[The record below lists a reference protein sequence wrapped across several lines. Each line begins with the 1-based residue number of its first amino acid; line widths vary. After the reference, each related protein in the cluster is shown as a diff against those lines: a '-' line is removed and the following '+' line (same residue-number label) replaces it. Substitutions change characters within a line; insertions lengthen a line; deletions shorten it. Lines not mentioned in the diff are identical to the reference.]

1 MSMATDDKTGG
12 VGGPDKLSLIVSS
25 GDVAKVH
32 YALALAASAL
42 AINKPATLFFTM
54 DACRTMAAAGADGLV
69 PWRASPAGDGG
80 TAGERDDRFA
90 ADGLATFEDLLASCV
105 ALGVRFLVCEMG
117 LRAMGLDRAD
127 LREDVPFEVA
137 GIVTFLADASRDG
150 ALMFI

>member
-1 MSMATDDKTGG
+1 MPTMDRDF
-12 VGGPDKLSLIVSS
+12 GGPDKLSLIVSS

-42 AINKPATLFFTM
+42 AIDTPATLFFTM
-54 DACRTMAAAGADGLV
+54 DACRTVLGPEADGV
-69 PWRASPAGDGG
+69 APWRKLPAGEGC
-80 TAGERDDRFA
+80 TAGERDDRLA

-117 LRAMGLDRAD
+117 LKAMGLNRVD
-127 LREDVPFEVA
+127 LRDDVPFEVA

-150 ALMFI
+150 AMMFI